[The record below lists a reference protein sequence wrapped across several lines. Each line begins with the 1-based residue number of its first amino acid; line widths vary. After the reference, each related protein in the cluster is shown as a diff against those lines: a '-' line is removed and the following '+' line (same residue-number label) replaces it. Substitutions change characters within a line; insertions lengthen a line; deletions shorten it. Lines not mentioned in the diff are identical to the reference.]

1 MESRTVRL
9 LYLCSDYGIRP
20 TGTKGASIHLRAIT
34 RALAE
39 LGHEVRLLSPHQ
51 SPNGDHP
58 LRRLIQ
64 TGGGEFAKSIKTLK
78 HWLVDHDLDDTVARE
93 LRPLLYNSWA
103 PRQAVKAVGEFPPA
117 AIVERLSLLGHVG
130 LDLAEAWHVPL
141 IVEVNAL
148 LTEES
153 RSFRKLQLGRLAD
166 AIERRVLERA
176 DAILAVSAPLAER
189 IAELGICA
197 DKIHVVPNGV
207 DLRVFENAP
216 SRSAR
221 RATLGLRDEFVIGFC
236 GSLKSWHGV
245 DVLLAAF
252 AEFLETDPAARLLIV
267 GSGPAEESLRAAVE
281 TTHMNASVTFT
292 GAVPHSEVAANL
304 RAMDVAVAPFKSMD
318 GFYFSPIKLFEYM
331 AADTCVVASKLG
343 QIQDVIT
350 DGVNGLLCRPD
361 DAHDLCA
368 ALIKARQSKALRAR
382 LASAALQTVR
392 NRYTWQRAAETT
404 SRVIE
409 SAVNR
414 RAGVARDGVQAAPAA
429 AATEDQP

>member
-1 MESRTVRL
+1 MRL

-20 TGTKGASIHLRAIT
+20 RGSKGASVHLRAIT
-34 RALAE
+34 RALADM
-39 LGHEVRLLSPHQ
+39 GHEVRLLSPHQ

-58 LRRLIQ
+58 LRRLLPP
-64 TGGGEFAKSIKTLK
+64 GSGEFGKSIRSLK
-78 HWLVDHDLDDTVARE
+78 HWLVDHDLDETVARE

-103 PRQAVKAVGEFPPA
+103 PEQAMQAVGEFPPA
-117 AIVERLSLLGHVG
+117 AIVERLSLLGHIG
-130 LDLAEAWHVPL
+130 LDLADAWKVPL

-153 RSFRKLQLGRLAD
+153 RRFRKLQLGRLAD
-166 AIERRVLERA
+166 VIERRVLERA

-189 IAELGICA
+189 IAGLDICP

-216 SRSAR
+216 SRAAS
-221 RATLGLRDEFVIGFC
+221 RAKLGLGDEFVVGFC

-245 DVLLAAF
+245 EVLLAAF
-252 AEFLETDPAARLLIV
+252 AQFLNTDPSARLLIV
-267 GSGPAEESLRAAVE
+267 GSGPAEEALRATVE
-281 TTHMNASVTFT
+281 AAHMNASVIFT

-304 RAMDVAVAPFKSMD
+304 RAMDVAVAPFKAMD
-318 GFYFSPIKLFEYM
+318 RFYFSPIKLFEYM
-331 AADTCVVASKLG
+331 AADTCVVASRLG

-361 DAHDLCA
+361 DAPDLCG
-368 ALIKARQSKALRAR
+368 ALIKARQSDTLRAR
-382 LASAALQTVR
+382 LASAALQSVR
-392 NRYTWQRAAETT
+392 DHYTWQRAAETT

-409 SAVNR
+409 SAVKR
-414 RAGVARDGVQAAPAA
+414 RAPAVDATVGAAGRQA
-429 AATEDQP
+429 